1 MIGPLMFIIAT
12 IAGLSIS
19 SRRVSLKMR
28 IIYPAHVDEQ
38 KVIEWL
44 KDNIIYST
52 LTSSNRSAYDN
63 KGVVYGVYS
72 WFSGCPNT
80 IYMRRKKDKKL
91 FVNWIYN
98 LSR

>member
-1 MIGPLMFIIAT
+1 
-12 IAGLSIS
+12 
-19 SRRVSLKMR
+19 MR